1 MEHIVNFGIS
11 FDDETLTKRIEEN
24 AYKDI
29 ISELKF
35 GLENKIH
42 EKLRKSYY
50 SDPLMDIVKE
60 QVNEVIETKKEE
72 IIERAVAQVAD
83 KIYRSKRVKE
93 AIGELLL
100 KEVEK

>member
-11 FDDETLTKRIEEN
+11 FDDETLAKRIEEN

-35 GLENKIH
+35 GLESKIY

-50 SDPLMDIVKE
+50 NDPLMDMVKD
-60 QVNEVIETKKEE
+60 QVGKIIETQKEE

-93 AIGELLL
+93 AIGDLLL
-100 KEVEK
+100 KGVEK

>member
-11 FDDETLTKRIEEN
+11 FDDETLAKRIEEN

-35 GLENKIH
+35 GLESKIY

-50 SDPLMDIVKE
+50 NDPLMDIVKE